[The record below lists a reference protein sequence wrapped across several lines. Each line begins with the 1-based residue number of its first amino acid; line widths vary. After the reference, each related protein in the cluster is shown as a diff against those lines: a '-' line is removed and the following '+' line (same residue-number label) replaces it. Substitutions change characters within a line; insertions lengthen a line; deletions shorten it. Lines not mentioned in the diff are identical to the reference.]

1 MRATAYLLALGLLLP
16 FWGLALLAWLGP
28 FGWLGPALDA
38 LSAYAA
44 VMLGFLGAVHWGVV
58 LATTPAERALLVGDA
73 RHRLAWGALLVLA
86 AWVAAMLPWAVLSLS
101 LLFLLLVLSW
111 QVDRRWL
118 DNLPVGWSYQ
128 RLRRLFTLLA
138 ALALLTAIASWLR
151 PMIPGVGA

>member
-16 FWGLALLAWLGP
+16 FWALALLAWLGP
-28 FGWLGPALDA
+28 PDWVGPALDA

-44 VMLGFLGAVHWGVV
+44 VMLGFLGAIHWGVV

-73 RHRLAWGALLVLA
+73 RHRLGWGALLVLA

-101 LLFLLLVLSW
+101 LLFLLLVVSW
-111 QVDRRWL
+111 QIDRRWL

-128 RLRRLFTLLA
+128 RLRQWFTLFA
-138 ALALLTAIASWLR
+138 AVALLTAIASWLR
-151 PMIPGVGA
+151 PLIPGGAG

>member
-1 MRATAYLLALGLLLP
+1 MRATAYLLAFGLLLP

-28 FGWLGPALDA
+28 FGWVGPALDA

-44 VMLGFLGAVHWGVV
+44 VMLGFLGAIHWGVV

-138 ALALLTAIASWLR
+138 ALALLTAISSWLR

>member
-1 MRATAYLLALGLLLP
+1 MRATAYLLAFGLLLP

-28 FGWLGPALDA
+28 FGWVGPALDA

-44 VMLGFLGAVHWGVV
+44 VMLGFLGAIHWGVV

-118 DNLPVGWSYQ
+118 DSLPVGWSYQ

-138 ALALLTAIASWLR
+138 ALALLTAIASWLW